1 MHVVSLSLVI
11 VSMGGGGGCSRWM
24 FRGRR
29 GDDFSGGYSG
39 IGPAEGYNE
48 KNNKILNNKITA

>member
-1 MHVVSLSLVI
+1 
-11 VSMGGGGGCSRWM
+11 M

-48 KNNKILNNKITA
+48 KNNKILNNEITA